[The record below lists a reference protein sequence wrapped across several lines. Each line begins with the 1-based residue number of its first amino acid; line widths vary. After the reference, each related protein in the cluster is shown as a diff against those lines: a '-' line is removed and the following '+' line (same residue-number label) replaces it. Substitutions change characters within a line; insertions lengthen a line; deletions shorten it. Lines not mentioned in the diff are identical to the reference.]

1 MGVGYKARCQ
11 CGYVENELMDGCGMA
26 MQKYAIV
33 ECSKCK
39 RLSSKYLGTV
49 ISSVEDVIKN
59 KRCGHCRCGGV
70 RVYEVSGTGDNR
82 CPLCGKNTLE
92 FFETMLWD

>member
-1 MGVGYKARCQ
+1 MGVEYSANCK
-11 CGYVENELMDGCGMA
+11 CGYREDELADGCGMA
-26 MQKYAIV
+26 MQQYVIV

-49 ISSVEDVIKN
+49 VSSVEEAIKN

-70 RVYEVSGTGDNR
+70 TVYEVSDSGANR
-82 CPLCGKNTLE
+82 CPQCGNDSLE

>member
-1 MGVGYKARCQ
+1 MGVAYSETCK
-11 CGYVENELMDGCGMA
+11 CGYQEDELMNGCGMA
-26 MQKYAIV
+26 MQQYAIV

-39 RLSSKYLGTV
+39 RLSSKYLGTA
-49 ISSVEDVIKN
+49 ISSVDDVIKS

-70 RVYEVSGTGDNR
+70 TVYEVSESGQNQCPR
-82 CPLCGKNTLE
+82 CGEKSLE